1 MIRKKMGGSTEK
13 EGGQA
18 MKYMEL
24 IEKRCSIREFRSR
37 ELNEGQIQEI
47 KGYFDNSGRLDPD
60 IGVELV
66 ISAGDEYKK
75 RLEGSAGYRGNAFGA
90 PAYLTILSEKKDKYL
105 LNAGYIAEEL
115 ILKLTDMGLSSCW
128 LTTNGSDNVKRALHL
143 EESTKEAVVVIACGY
158 GKKESALTRLDIH
171 TPSNIK
177 VKTRKGH
184 IAPKIAQED
193 LVYYKAWGEPMDWNI
208 IDPTL
213 DRAFY
218 AASLAPSF
226 LNKQPYRY
234 VYTDDL
240 VILYRMKEDS
250 ETTREDLYLDAGATM
265 ANFDLVYTAHRS
277 PDKRWVCREIPE
289 AVQTNAPEDYRYVA
303 YFDVL

>member
-1 MIRKKMGGSTEK
+1 M
-13 EGGQA
+13 EGGEA

-24 IEKRCSIREFRSR
+24 IEKRCSIREFRNK
-37 ELNEGQIQEI
+37 ELSEEQIREI
-47 KGYFDNSGRLDPD
+47 KEYFENSGRLEPD
-60 IGVELV
+60 INVELV
-66 ISAGDEYKK
+66 VSAGEEYKK

-90 PAYLTILSEKKDKYL
+90 PVYLTILSEKKDNYL

-115 ILKLTDMGLSSCW
+115 ILKLTDMELDSCW
-128 LTTNGSDNVKRALHL
+128 LTTNGSDNVKRALLL
-143 EESTKEAVVVIACGY
+143 EDPGKEAVVVIACGY
-158 GKKESALTRLDIH
+158 GKKESTLTRLDIH
-171 TPSNIK
+171 TPSNIR

-193 LVYYKAWGEPMDWNI
+193 LVYYKVWGEPMEWDY
-208 IDPTL
+208 IDPQL
-213 DRAFY
+213 DQAFY

-240 VILYRMKEDS
+240 VILYRMKEDP
-250 ETTREDLYLDAGATM
+250 ETSREDMYLDAGATM

-277 PDKRWVCREIPE
+277 PDKRWICQGIPE
-289 AVQTNAPEDYRYVA
+289 ADQTKAPEGYRYVA

>member
-1 MIRKKMGGSTEK
+1 MKGGET
-13 EGGQA
+13 

-24 IEKRCSIREFRSR
+24 IEKRCSIREFRNR
-37 ELNEGQIQEI
+37 ELSEGQIREI
-47 KGYFDNSGRLDPD
+47 KEYFGTSGRLEPD

-66 ISAGDEYKK
+66 VSAGDEYKT

-90 PAYLTILSEKKDKYL
+90 PVYLTILSEKKDKYL
-105 LNAGYIAEEL
+105 LNAGYIAEGL
-115 ILKLTDMGLSSCW
+115 ILKLTDMGLESCW
-128 LTTNGSDNVKRALHL
+128 LTTNGSDNVKRALFI
-143 EESTKEAVVVIACGY
+143 EDNEKEAVVVIACGY
-158 GKKESALTRLDIH
+158 GKKEPSLTRLDIH
-171 TPSNIK
+171 TPSNIR
-177 VKTRKGH
+177 VKSRKGH

-193 LVYYKAWGEPMDWNI
+193 LVYYKTWGEPMEWNY
-208 IDPTL
+208 IDPQL

-250 ETTREDLYLDAGATM
+250 ETSREDLYLDAGATM

-277 PDKRWVCREIPE
+277 PDKRWVCQEIPE
-289 AVQTNAPEDYRYVA
+289 AGQTGAPEDYRYVA

>member
-1 MIRKKMGGSTEK
+1 M
-13 EGGQA
+13 EGGET

-24 IEKRCSIREFRSR
+24 IEKRCSIREFRNK
-37 ELNEGQIQEI
+37 ELSEEQIREI
-47 KGYFDNSGRLDPD
+47 KEYFENSGRLEPD
-60 IGVELV
+60 INVELV
-66 ISAGDEYKK
+66 VSAGEEYKK

-90 PAYLTILSEKKDKYL
+90 PVYLTILSEKKDNYL

-115 ILKLTDMGLSSCW
+115 ILKLTDMELDSCW
-128 LTTNGSDNVKRALHL
+128 LTTNGSDNVKRALLL
-143 EESTKEAVVVIACGY
+143 EDPGKEAVVVIACGY
-158 GKKESALTRLDIH
+158 GKKESTLTRLDIH
-171 TPSNIK
+171 TPSNIR

-193 LVYYKAWGEPMDWNI
+193 LVYYKVWGEPMKWDY
-208 IDPTL
+208 IDPQL

-240 VILYRMKEDS
+240 VILYRMKEDP
-250 ETTREDLYLDAGATM
+250 ETSREDMYLDAGATM

-277 PDKRWVCREIPE
+277 PDKRWICQGIPE
-289 AVQTNAPEDYRYVA
+289 ADQTKAPEGYRYVA